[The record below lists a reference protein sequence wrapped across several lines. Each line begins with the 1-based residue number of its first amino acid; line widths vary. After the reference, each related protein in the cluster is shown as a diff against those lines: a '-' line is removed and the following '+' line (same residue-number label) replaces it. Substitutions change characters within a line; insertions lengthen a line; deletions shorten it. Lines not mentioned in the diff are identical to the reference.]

1 MWRLVV
7 VNVESRLRGKRCKRG
22 CRAMSRVTRP
32 GRCRS
37 HEEPSCP
44 TKAERAW
51 AQAVAFTR
59 DRSPASFDQWFSGV
73 QFDGF
78 TDGVLSLRAR
88 DEFVRQWVEDYF
100 LPTISEWLRAH
111 TGLSVQVRWIIDVA
125 LERPVAERPS
135 SFAPVRPRAISVR
148 PRQRPPRSEATP
160 TRRRRACRRGRFAR
174 RARRARVRGAAA
186 HRGAQPE
193 VHVRELRRRPVQ
205 PARPRRLDGGRG
217 RAAAAATT
225 RSSSAAAR
233 ASARRTSSTPSP
245 TASARSGPTRAS
257 STSAPSAS

>member
-1 MWRLVV
+1 
-7 VNVESRLRGKRCKRG
+7 
-22 CRAMSRVTRP
+22 MSDE
-32 GRCRS
+32 G
-37 HEEPSCP
+37 
-44 TKAERAW
+44 ERAW

-111 TGLSVQVRWIIDVA
+111 TGLSIQVRWTIDVA
-125 LERPVAERPS
+125 LERPVADRPS

-148 PRQRPPRSEATP
+148 PLADAVPRGDPTP
-160 TRRRRACRRGRFAR
+160 QGTRRRAA
-174 RARRARVRGAAA
+174 RARVRRAAA
-186 HRGAQPE
+186 DRGAQPE

-205 PARPRRLDGGRG
+205 SARSRGLDGGRG
-217 RAAAAATT
+217 RAAAGATT

-233 ASARRTSSTPSP
+233 ASARRTSSTRSP

-257 STSAPSAS
+257 STSAPSGS